1 MKPINQYTYDIKNL
15 SCANCAAKIE
25 NKIRNLTEVSEI
37 NIDFINNKLNITSSA
52 NNRELLRQ
60 INHIA
65 NKIEPGT
72 KISEVSNNESKNN
85 HKITI
90 LRLICGFLLLIIGYL
105 EVFPEIL
112 FLVAYIIVGIDVLF
126 KAVRNI
132 IRGSFFDENFLMMI
146 ATFAAIYIKSYEEAI
161 AVMLFYETGELLQD
175 LAVDRSRKSIK
186 KLIDITPK
194 YANIK
199 QGETLKQVR
208 PEIVKIDD
216 IIIVKP
222 GEKIPLDGIIL
233 GGESSVDTSQ
243 LTGEKNP
250 KYVETNDEVLAG
262 YINYNGLLKI
272 KVTKLYVN
280 SAVNKILELVQNAQS
295 KKAKVERFIT
305 RFARIYTPIVIFL
318 ALLTVLLPMLF
329 VDNYSFNEYLY
340 RGAIFLVVS
349 CPCALVISIPL
360 SMFGGIGA
368 ASKQGILIKGGNYLD
383 LINKVGIIV
392 FDKTGTLTKGEFV
405 VTKVV
410 SYMDETEIINKA
422 IIAESLSNHPLAK
435 AIVNYREVNTKNTVT
450 SFSEV
455 FGKGVKA
462 IIDNEEVLV
471 GNSKLL
477 TDNKIDFNEVS
488 EIGTIVYIAINKKY
502 RGYFVIND
510 EVKSEAKKAITD
522 LKKQGIS
529 RTIILTGD
537 NDKVSESVRKEL
549 GIDEVY
555 ANLLPEDKLTI
566 LEQLKEK
573 YDNSKIM
580 FVGDGVNDTPVLTQ
594 ADIGVAMGGLGSDAA
609 LEVSDCIIMN
619 DNLHKLVTM
628 RKLSALTK
636 RKIWQNITLAL
647 GVKIIVL
654 FLSAFGLTTMWMAVF
669 SDVGVALLAV
679 LNSIMILR
687 FDEKP
692 I

>member
-1 MKPINQYTYDIKNL
+1 M
-15 SCANCAAKIE
+15 
-25 NKIRNLTEVSEI
+25 
-37 NIDFINNKLNITSSA
+37 
-52 NNRELLRQ
+52 
-60 INHIA
+60 
-65 NKIEPGT
+65 
-72 KISEVSNNESKNN
+72 
-85 HKITI
+85 
-90 LRLICGFLLLIIGYL
+90 
-105 EVFPEIL
+105 
-112 FLVAYIIVGIDVLF
+112 
-126 KAVRNI
+126 
-132 IRGSFFDENFLMMI
+132 
-146 ATFAAIYIKSYEEAI
+146 
-161 AVMLFYETGELLQD
+161 
-175 LAVDRSRKSIK
+175 
-186 KLIDITPK
+186 
-194 YANIK
+194 
-199 QGETLKQVR
+199 
-208 PEIVKIDD
+208 
-216 IIIVKP
+216 
-222 GEKIPLDGIIL
+222 
-233 GGESSVDTSQ
+233 
-243 LTGEKNP
+243 
-250 KYVETNDEVLAG
+250 
-262 YINYNGLLKI
+262 
-272 KVTKLYVN
+272 
-280 SAVNKILELVQNAQS
+280 
-295 KKAKVERFIT
+295 
-305 RFARIYTPIVIFL
+305 
-318 ALLTVLLPMLF
+318 
-329 VDNYSFNEYLY
+329 
-340 RGAIFLVVS
+340 
-349 CPCALVISIPL
+349 
-360 SMFGGIGA
+360 
-368 ASKQGILIKGGNYLD
+368 IKGGNYLD
-383 LINKVGIIV
+383 LINQVGIIV

-410 SYMDETEIINKA
+410 SYMDETEMINKA

-435 AIVNYREVNTKNTVT
+435 TIVNYREVNTKNTVT

-488 EIGTIVYIAINKKY
+488 EIGTIVYIVINKKY

-537 NDKVSESVRKEL
+537 NGKVSESVRKEL